1 MNTDDWKNS
10 IEAIKAN
17 PNTPKL
23 YLTRPPSTTTERECF
38 ALEGK
43 KRTDERDFVSRA
55 RNLQLK
61 SSYTS

>member
-1 MNTDDWKNS
+1 MNTDEWKKN

-17 PNTPKL
+17 PTTPKL
-23 YLTRPPSTTTERECF
+23 YLTRPPSTIDRECF

-43 KRTDERDFVSRA
+43 KRSDERDFISRA
-55 RNLQLK
+55 NNLQLK